1 MYVFL
6 SLFSSLCLY
15 ILDNYLTRYIQT
27 PSPLIIGK
35 NPAWTERTNH
45 LTWGKIPLYYELLI
59 SYILLPA
66 TNTPTTDSEKT
77 QVLHGFEKTTEAI
90 IRFLYS
96 AEDSMNICADYT
108 WPSVA
113 IGVEVFKKGL
123 YELKKRN
130 VKSRFVTDITK
141 DNIKYCKELMQI
153 SELRHLDGVKGNF
166 AVSEKGYTASATMQ
180 EASLLQQVIYSNV
193 RSILDQQQY
202 VFETLWSKA
211 KPAEQKIREIEEG
224 IELGEKT
231 EIIQSPKKILE
242 LFINMIKSA
251 KSEILLLL
259 PTINAFL
266 REERIGAIELLK
278 ESAAEHNVNVR
289 IITPSNDDIEKTLQN
304 IASVAVRKEQQENQK
319 KEKGFE
325 VQRSNI
331 QFKET
336 AMTTVTILVVDKRES
351 LVMEKTDDSKENFI
365 EAIGLSTYST
375 SEPTVM
381 SYLSIFEGLW
391 RQAKLYEELREAN
404 ERLQIHDK
412 MQREFIN
419 IASHE
424 MKTPTQAILGTSGLL
439 QYYPERKDELIGII
453 QRNAKRLQTLI
464 ANILDVTRIESQT
477 LILNKERFNIRDV
490 ISSLIEDHKDRT
502 KNSNIELINKNNNN
516 NNPIFVEADKD
527 RIIQVLSNLLSNAIK
542 FTDQGKI
549 SINLFEKN
557 DDNKKE
563 DGRKEVIVSVTDT
576 GSGIDSEIFTRLF
589 SKFASKSYQGTG
601 LGLFICKSIIQAH
614 GGRIWAENNNISED
628 KSGGATITFSLPAA
642 SDINTADGDN

>member
-1 MYVFL
+1 
-6 SLFSSLCLY
+6 
-15 ILDNYLTRYIQT
+15 
-27 PSPLIIGK
+27 
-35 NPAWTERTNH
+35 
-45 LTWGKIPLYYELLI
+45 
-59 SYILLPA
+59 LPV
-66 TNTPTTDSEKT
+66 TNTPTIDSEKT

-113 IGVEVFKKGL
+113 MDVEVFKKGF

-153 SELRHLDGVKGNF
+153 SELRHLDGIKGNF
-166 AVSEKGYTASATMQ
+166 GISEKGYMASATMQ
-180 EASLLQQVIYSNV
+180 QASLLQQVIYSNV

-224 IELGEKT
+224 IDLGET

-278 ESAAEHNVNVR
+278 ESAAENNVNVR

-304 IASVAVRKEQQENQK
+304 IAAVAARKEQQENHK

-391 RQAKLYEELREAN
+391 RQTKLYEELREAN

-439 QYYPERKDELIGII
+439 QYYPERKDELIGVI

-477 LILNKERFNIRDV
+477 LILNKERFNIYDV

-516 NNPIFVEADKD
+516 NKPIFVEADKD
-527 RIIQVLSNLLSNAIK
+527 RIIQVLCNLLSNAIK
-542 FTDQGKI
+542 FTNQGKI

-557 DDNKKE
+557 DDNHEE
-563 DGRKEVIVSVTDT
+563 DGKRKEVIVSVTDT
-576 GSGIDSEIFTRLF
+576 GSGINSEILPRLF

-601 LGLFICKSIIQAH
+601 LGLFICKSIIEAH
-614 GGRIWAENNNISED
+614 GGRIWAENNDVSED
-628 KSGGATITFSLPAA
+628 KSGGATVTFSLPAA
-642 SDINTADGDN
+642 SDINIADGDN

>member
-1 MYVFL
+1 
-6 SLFSSLCLY
+6 
-15 ILDNYLTRYIQT
+15 
-27 PSPLIIGK
+27 
-35 NPAWTERTNH
+35 
-45 LTWGKIPLYYELLI
+45 LI
-59 SYILLPA
+59 SYISLPF
-66 TNTPTTDSEKT
+66 TNTPAVDSEKT
-77 QVLHGFEKTTEAI
+77 LVLHGFEKTTEAI
-90 IRFLYS
+90 IKFLYG
-96 AEDSMNICADYT
+96 AEDYMNICADNT

-113 IGVEVFKKGL
+113 MGVEVFKKGL

-153 SELRHLDGVKGNF
+153 SELRHLDGIKGNF

-180 EASLLQQVIYSNV
+180 EAALLQQVIYSNV

-224 IELGEKT
+224 IDLGET

-278 ESAAEHNVNVR
+278 ESAAEYNVNVR
-289 IITPSNDDIEKTLQN
+289 IMTPSNDDIEKILQN
-304 IASVAVRKEQQENQK
+304 IASIAVSKEQQENQK

-325 VQRSNI
+325 IQRSDI

-336 AMTTVTILVVDKRES
+336 AMTTVTILVVDKRKS

-439 QYYPERKDELIGII
+439 QYYPERKDELIGVI

-542 FTDQGKI
+542 FTNQGKI

-557 DDNKKE
+557 DDNHEE
-563 DGRKEVIVSVTDT
+563 DGKRKEVIVSVTDT
-576 GSGIDSEIFTRLF
+576 GSGINSEIFTRLF

-601 LGLFICKSIIQAH
+601 LGLFICKSIIEAH
-614 GGRIWAENNNISED
+614 GGRIWAENNDVSED
-628 KSGGATITFSLPAA
+628 KSGGATVTFTLPAA
-642 SDINTADGDN
+642 SDVNTANNGDN

>member
-1 MYVFL
+1 
-6 SLFSSLCLY
+6 
-15 ILDNYLTRYIQT
+15 
-27 PSPLIIGK
+27 
-35 NPAWTERTNH
+35 
-45 LTWGKIPLYYELLI
+45 
-59 SYILLPA
+59 
-66 TNTPTTDSEKT
+66 
-77 QVLHGFEKTTEAI
+77 
-90 IRFLYS
+90 
-96 AEDSMNICADYT
+96 
-108 WPSVA
+108 
-113 IGVEVFKKGL
+113 
-123 YELKKRN
+123 
-130 VKSRFVTDITK
+130 
-141 DNIKYCKELMQI
+141 MQI

-166 AVSEKGYTASATMQ
+166 AISEKGYTASATLQ
-180 EASLLQQVIYSNV
+180 EAALLQEVIYSNT

-224 IELGEKT
+224 IDLGET

-289 IITPSNDDIEKTLQN
+289 IITPSNDNIEKTLQN
-304 IASVAVRKEQQENQK
+304 NTVSSVAVRKEQQENQK

-381 SYLSIFEGLW
+381 SYLSIFESLW
-391 RQAKLYEELREAN
+391 KQTELYEQLREAN

-439 QYYPERKDELIGII
+439 QYYPERKDELIGVI

-477 LILNKERFNIRDV
+477 LILNKERFNIGDV

-527 RIIQVLSNLLSNAIK
+527 RIIQVLCNLLSNAIK
-542 FTDQGKI
+542 FTNQGKI

-557 DDNKKE
+557 DDNNEENGK
-563 DGRKEVIVSVTDT
+563 RKEVIVSVTDT
-576 GSGIDSEIFTRLF
+576 GSGINSEILPRLF

-601 LGLFICKSIIQAH
+601 LGLFICKSILEAH
-614 GGRIWAENNNISED
+614 GGRIWAENNDVSED
-628 KSGGATITFSLPAA
+628 KSGGGATITFSLPAA